1 MPEGYKIGEGY
12 PAPTLKEL
20 KEFTRWL
27 IESTKGRLADDGR
40 PTKNTIKVRA
50 QEFVPGFFL
59 ETGNEISSQDATE
72 LYYVSSH
79 FSLE

>member
-1 MPEGYKIGEGY
+1 MPEDYKIGEGY

-27 IESTKGRLADDGR
+27 IESTKGRVADDGR
-40 PTKNTIKVRA
+40 PTMSTILVRA
-50 QEFVPGFFL
+50 QEFIPGFFL
-59 ETGNEISSQDATE
+59 ETGNEIPSQDARE
-72 LYYVSSH
+72 LYYVSSL